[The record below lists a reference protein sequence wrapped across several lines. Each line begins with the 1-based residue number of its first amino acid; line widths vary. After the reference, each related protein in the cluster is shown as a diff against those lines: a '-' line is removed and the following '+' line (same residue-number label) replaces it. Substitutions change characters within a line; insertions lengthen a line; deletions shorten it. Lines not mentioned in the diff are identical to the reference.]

1 MWWVLRCQRFCCSYV
16 QTYAL
21 KQISIQLP
29 LSPAFLYFFI
39 ACNNTAQWFLSHA
52 ILFFHS
58 IVIAFSTG
66 AFDFFFVLWKF
77 NRSIACFSCV
87 LVLSAWAALIPT
99 YQHTY
104 ILYIHYYICIYKNC
118 VVFLYSFLTILLAF
132 CCQLFCYKLKHFKSA
147 CVDRIDRFAIYA
159 IKLIFDFP

>member
-104 ILYIHYYICIYKNC
+104 ILYINYIYIIIYVYTKTASYFYIL
-118 VVFLYSFLTILLAF
+118 FL
-132 CCQLFCYKLKHFKSA
+132 LFCWYF
-147 CVDRIDRFAIYA
+147 VVNYFATNWNILSQLV
-159 IKLIFDFP
+159 LIASIALPSMP